1 MTVLFLR
8 LVRVSGVVLPEVF
21 EGFGEGLGF
30 GGVVYVAGVACEEE
44 LVGVVF
50 GCQRLGHVF
59 VGYYPV
65 VHVVVQGGAVVVAV
79 AYLQPDA
86 EGLAVGFGDEGLV
99 EAPGS
104 LRGRGVPGPLLVDVG
119 AGVGEDAVVE
129 VGVVPGHDEGAGASG
144 AAAHGGAGVGV
155 VGEADVGLRFDQ
167 GEDFVLYELGV
178 VGGEGVVFEAALGAL
193 GVAAAV
199 GDGDGDHGGEFVG
212 GDEVVEDGE
221 EEVVGA
227 VGADDEG
234 GDGAGDVLRGD
245 VDGDVARVGRGMA
258 GGDDEAGGVGG
269 VGCAEGAFVA
279 GYAGIIF
286 AVSGGHGDVGEGALR
301 DVGVDGGLWRGGVR
315 GAEDEV
321 AVLRGRGEGVVG
333 EVGGGDVAGGVGV
346 SGGWGFVRLGQGCGC
361 GGEEEDGGAK
371 GAGHVGL
378 RWVALACYGGVEH
391 LP

>member
-1 MTVLFLR
+1 MNGAPGFVG
-8 LVRVSGVVLPEVF
+8 LVGVVLPEVF
-21 EGFGEGLGF
+21 QGFGESLGF
-30 GGVVYVAGVACEEE
+30 GGVVYVAGIFCEEE

-65 VHVVVQGGAVVVAV
+65 VHVVVQGSAEVVAV
-79 AYLQPDA
+79 SDFKPEA

-99 EAPGS
+99 EAPGA
-104 LRGRGVPGPLLVDVG
+104 LRSRGVPGPLLVDVG
-119 AGVGEDAVVE
+119 ARIGEDAVVE
-129 VGVVPGHDEGAGASG
+129 VRMVPGHDEGAGASG

-199 GDGDGDHGGEFVG
+199 ADGDGDHGGEFVG
-212 GDEVVEDGE
+212 SDKVVEDGE

-346 SGGWGFVRLGQGCGC
+346 ADGWGFVRLGQGWGC
-361 GGEEEDGGAK
+361 GGKEEDGGAE

-378 RWVALACYGGVEH
+378 R
-391 LP
+391 